1 MCGICGYIG
10 YDTSFIYGY
19 LGILKLLNRGYD
31 SVGITTINK
40 NQRFMTHKFASD
52 DAELADAKILKH
64 QSEHDGTISI
74 LHSRWRTIGAKS
86 NVNSHPHHDMYNQFS
101 LVHNGI
107 VENYAELRAMLVKNG
122 FVFLSETD
130 TEVIVNLISYFYKDG
145 RTPIDAIQTA
155 LSHIEGTYALA
166 ILCVETPDT
175 MYCVRHGSPLLVG
188 FSADNRFMMVSSE
201 CYGFDHKITKYV
213 SLASNDIVSLSKEDG
228 VVVMKSCGNTIYE
241 KRRFEGIV
249 EATTPAPYPHWTL
262 KEINDQSTACVSA
275 TGNGGRIVSDTEVKL
290 GGLDMKRAELMAV
303 ENIVFLGCGTS
314 YHAGLL
320 TLGLFKKLKRFHSV
334 QIFDGAEFTESDMP
348 SHGKTC
354 YVFLSQS
361 GETKD
366 LHRSLEMIKAI
377 PRNAI
382 SRNAISIG
390 VINVVDSLIARE
402 VDCGVYLNCGREN
415 AVASTKAFTS
425 QVVVLTMIA
434 TWFKQSDH
442 KQTPQVHH
450 SDHSVG
456 NEVALKK
463 TPQVHNSDPQVHHSD
478 HSVGNEVALNQT
490 SEALGDP
497 QAHHSDLYIPK
508 IRRLNNDIIKTI
520 EDASEQCKRVAK
532 ALVSSNSIF
541 ILGKE
546 NYVSVAKEG
555 SLKMKE
561 IGYIH
566 AEGYSSAALK
576 HGPYALL
583 SPGFPVILLTPG
595 DESFIR
601 NQGVFDELK
610 SRGAVVIG
618 ISDCE
623 LSDAYDYKIRVP
635 TCGYTELLTNVVL
648 QLIAYYLSIE
658 KGINP
663 DYPRNIAKV
672 LSTD

>member
-1 MCGICGYIG
+1 
-10 YDTSFIYGY
+10 
-19 LGILKLLNRGYD
+19 
-31 SVGITTINK
+31 
-40 NQRFMTHKFASD
+40 MTHKFASD
-52 DAELADAKILKH
+52 DVELADAKILRH
-64 QSEHDGTISI
+64 QAAHDGTISI

-86 NVNSHPHHDMYNQFS
+86 DVNSHPHHDMHNKFS

-107 VENYAELRAMLVKNG
+107 IENYAELRAMLVKNG
-122 FVFLSETD
+122 FVFVSETD
-130 TEVIVNLISYFYKDG
+130 TEVVVNLISFFYKATAD
-145 RTPIDAIQTA
+145 TNVSADTNVLPIDAIKTA

-166 ILCVETPDT
+166 ILCVDTPET

-213 SLASNDIVSLSKEDG
+213 SLASNDIVSLCKEDG
-228 VVVMKSCGNTIYE
+228 VVVMKSFGNTVYE
-241 KRRFEGIV
+241 KRRFEGIA
-249 EATTPAPYPHWTL
+249 EATTPTPYPHWTL
-262 KEINDQSTACVSA
+262 KEINDQAVACVAA
-275 TGNGGRIVSDTEVKL
+275 TGNGGRIMSDSEVKL

-320 TLGLFKKLKRFHSV
+320 TLGLFKQLGIFNSV
-334 QIFDGAEFTESDMP
+334 QIFDGAEFVESDMP
-348 SHGKTC
+348 HHGKTC

-366 LHRSLEMIKAI
+366 LHRCLEMIGTSAI
-377 PRNAI
+377 K
-382 SRNAISIG
+382 IG

-442 KQTPQVHH
+442 KQSPQVH
-450 SDHSVG
+450 
-456 NEVALKK
+456 
-463 TPQVHNSDPQVHHSD
+463 PSDPH
-478 HSVGNEVALNQT
+478 
-490 SEALGDP
+490 
-497 QAHHSDLYIPK
+497 IPK
-508 IRRLNNDIIKTI
+508 IRRLHNDIIKTI
-520 EDASEQCKRVAK
+520 EDATESCKLVAK
-532 ALVSSNSIF
+532 ALVSSSSIF

-583 SPGFPVILLTPG
+583 TPGFPVILLSPN
-595 DESFIR
+595 DESFVR

-610 SRGAVVIG
+610 SRGALVIG
-618 ISDCE
+618 VSDCE
-623 LSDAYDYKIRVP
+623 LSDTYDYRIRVP
-635 TCGYTELLTNVVL
+635 TGGYTELLTNVVL
-648 QLIAYYLSIE
+648 QLIAYYLSVE

>member
-10 YDTSFIYGY
+10 YETSFIYGY

-31 SVGITTINK
+31 SVGITTINQ
-40 NQRFMTHKFASD
+40 NHQFMTHKFASD
-52 DAELADAKILKH
+52 EAELADAKILKH
-64 QSEHDGTISI
+64 QADHDGTISI

-86 NVNSHPHHDMYNQFS
+86 DVNSHPHHDMHRRFS

-107 VENYAELRAMLVKNG
+107 IENYAELRQMLVKNG
-122 FVFLSETD
+122 FIFISETD
-130 TEVIVNLISYFYKDG
+130 TEVIVNLISYFYKSSNTDKNLV
-145 RTPIDAIQTA
+145 IDAIKQA

-166 ILCVETPDT
+166 ILCVDTPDT

-188 FSADNRFMMVSSE
+188 FSADNKFIMVSSE

-213 SLASNDIVSLSKEDG
+213 SLESNDIVSLCKEDG
-228 VVVMKSCGNTIYE
+228 KVVMKSCGNTVYE
-241 KRRFEGIV
+241 KRRFEGIA
-249 EATTPAPYPHWTL
+249 EAINPAPYPHWTL
-262 KEINDQSTACVSA
+262 KEINDQSVASVAA
-275 TGNGGRIVSDTEVKL
+275 TGNGGRIINNSAVKL

-314 YHAGLL
+314 FNAGLL
-320 TLGLFKKLKRFHSV
+320 TLGLFKQLGRFHSV
-334 QIFDGAEFTESDMP
+334 QIFDGAEFTKSDMP

-354 YVFLSQS
+354 YIFLSQS

-366 LHRSLEMIKAI
+366 LHRCLEMVKAI
-377 PRNAI
+377 SKNAI
-382 SRNAISIG
+382 TMG

-425 QVVVLTMIA
+425 QVVVLTMIYI
-434 TWFKQSDH
+434 WFS
-442 KQTPQVHH
+442 
-450 SDHSVG
+450 S
-456 NEVALKK
+456 
-463 TPQVHNSDPQVHHSD
+463 
-478 HSVGNEVALNQT
+478 LNQT
-490 SEALGDP
+490 GSSYS
-497 QAHHSDLYIPK
+497 HIPK
-508 IRRLNNDIIKTI
+508 ILRLRNDIIKTI
-520 EDASEQCKRVAK
+520 EDATESCKMVAK
-532 ALVSSNSIF
+532 MLVAPSSVF

-583 SPGFPVILLTPG
+583 TPGFPVILLTPDDG
-595 DESFIR
+595 SFVR

-618 ISDCE
+618 VSDCE
-623 LSDAYDYKIRVP
+623 LSGAYDYRIRVP
-635 TCGYTELLTNVVL
+635 TGGYTELLMNVVL
-648 QLIAYYLSIE
+648 QLIAYYLSVE

>member
-10 YDTSFIYGY
+10 YETSFIYGY

-31 SVGITTINK
+31 SVGITTINQ
-40 NQRFMTHKFASD
+40 NQQFMTHKFASD

-64 QSEHDGTISI
+64 QSAHDGTISI

-86 NVNSHPHHDMYNQFS
+86 DVNSHPHHDMYNQFS

-122 FVFLSETD
+122 FRFLSETD

-145 RTPIDAIQTA
+145 ITPIDAIQTA

-213 SLASNDIVSLSKEDG
+213 SLASNDIVSLCKENG
-228 VVVMKSCGNTIYE
+228 KVVMKSCGNTVYE
-241 KRRFEGIV
+241 KRRFEGI
-249 EATTPAPYPHWTL
+249 ADAINPAPYPHWTL
-262 KEINDQSTACVSA
+262 KEINDQSVACVAA
-275 TGNGGRIVSDTEVKL
+275 TGNGGRIINNSAVKL
-290 GGLDMKRAELMAV
+290 GGLDMKRAELMSV
-303 ENIVFLGCGTS
+303 DNIVFLGCGTS
-314 YHAGLL
+314 FNAGLL
-320 TLGLFKKLKRFHSV
+320 TLGLFKQLGRFHSV
-334 QIFDGAEFTESDMP
+334 QIFDGAEFTKSDMS

-354 YVFLSQS
+354 YIFLSQS

-366 LHRSLEMIKAI
+366 LHRCLEMVKAI
-377 PRNAI
+377 SKNAI
-382 SRNAISIG
+382 TMG

-425 QVVVLTMIA
+425 QVFVLTMISI
-434 TWFKQSDH
+434 WFS
-442 KQTPQVHH
+442 
-450 SDHSVG
+450 S
-456 NEVALKK
+456 
-463 TPQVHNSDPQVHHSD
+463 
-478 HSVGNEVALNQT
+478 LNQT
-490 SEALGDP
+490 GSSYS
-497 QAHHSDLYIPK
+497 HIPK
-508 IRRLNNDIIKTI
+508 ILRLRNDIIKTI
-520 EDASEQCKRVAK
+520 EDATESCKMVAK
-532 ALVSSNSIF
+532 MLVASSSVF

-583 SPGFPVILLTPG
+583 TPGFPVILLTPDDG
-595 DESFIR
+595 SFVR

-618 ISDCE
+618 VSDCE
-623 LSDAYDYKIRVP
+623 LSDAYDYRIRVS
-635 TCGYTELLTNVVL
+635 TGGYTELLMNVVL
-648 QLIAYYLSIE
+648 QLIAYYLSVE

>member
-10 YDTSFIYGY
+10 YETSFIYGY

-40 NQRFMTHKFASD
+40 NQQFMTHKFASD
-52 DAELADAKILKH
+52 DVELADAKILRH
-64 QSEHDGTISI
+64 QAAHDGTISI

-86 NVNSHPHHDMYNQFS
+86 DVNSHPHHDMHNKFS

-107 VENYAELRAMLVKNG
+107 IENYAELRAMLVKNG
-122 FVFLSETD
+122 FVFVSETD
-130 TEVIVNLISYFYKDG
+130 TEVVVNLISFFYKDISS
-145 RTPIDAIQTA
+145 PIDAIKTA

-166 ILCVETPDT
+166 ILCADTPET

-201 CYGFDHKITKYV
+201 CYGFDHKIAKYV
-213 SLASNDIVSLSKEDG
+213 SLASNDIVSLCKEDG
-228 VVVMKSCGNTIYE
+228 VVVMKSFGNTVYE
-241 KRRFEGIV
+241 KRRFEGIA
-249 EATTPAPYPHWTL
+249 EATTPTPYSHWTL
-262 KEINDQSTACVSA
+262 KEINDQAVACVTA
-275 TGNGGRIVSDTEVKL
+275 TGNGGRIMSDSEVKL

-320 TLGLFKKLKRFHSV
+320 TLGLFKQLGIFNSV
-334 QIFDGAEFTESDMP
+334 QIFDGAEFVESDMP
-348 SHGKTC
+348 HHGKTC

-366 LHRSLEMIKAI
+366 LHRCLEMIGTNVKAI
-377 PRNAI
+377 T
-382 SRNAISIG
+382 IG

-442 KQTPQVHH
+442 KKSPQVH
-450 SDHSVG
+450 
-456 NEVALKK
+456 
-463 TPQVHNSDPQVHHSD
+463 PSDPH
-478 HSVGNEVALNQT
+478 
-490 SEALGDP
+490 
-497 QAHHSDLYIPK
+497 IPK
-508 IRRLNNDIIKTI
+508 IRRLHNDIIKTI
-520 EDASEQCKRVAK
+520 EDATESCKLVAK
-532 ALVSSNSIF
+532 ALVSAPSIF

-583 SPGFPVILLTPG
+583 TPGFPVILLSPD
-595 DESFIR
+595 DESFVR

-610 SRGAVVIG
+610 SRGALVIG
-618 ISDCE
+618 VSDCE
-623 LSDAYDYKIRVP
+623 LSETYDYKIRVP
-635 TCGYTELLTNVVL
+635 TGGYTELLTNVVL
-648 QLIAYYLSIE
+648 QLIAYYLSVE

>member
-10 YDTSFIYGY
+10 YETSFIYGY

-40 NQRFMTHKFASD
+40 NQQFMTHKFASD
-52 DAELADAKILKH
+52 EVELADAKILRH
-64 QSEHDGTISI
+64 QAAHDGTISI

-86 NVNSHPHHDMYNQFS
+86 DVNSHPHHDMNNKFS

-107 VENYAELRAMLVKNG
+107 IENYAELRDMLVKNG

-130 TEVIVNLISYFYKDG
+130 TEVVVNLISFFYNASVDAKPS
-145 RTPIDAIQTA
+145 PIDAIKTA

-166 ILCVETPDT
+166 ILCADTPET

-188 FSADNRFMMVSSE
+188 FSSDNRFMMVSSE

-213 SLASNDIVSLSKEDG
+213 SLASNDIVSLCKEDG
-228 VVVMKSCGNTIYE
+228 IVVMKSFGNTVYE
-241 KRRFEGIV
+241 KRRFEGIA
-249 EATTPAPYPHWTL
+249 EATTPTPYPHWTL
-262 KEINDQSTACVSA
+262 KEINDQAVACVAA
-275 TGNGGRIVSDTEVKL
+275 TGNGGRIVSDNEVKL

-320 TLGLFKKLKRFHSV
+320 TMGLFKQLGRFHSV

-348 SHGKTC
+348 QHGKTC

-366 LHRSLEMIKAI
+366 LHRCLEMIRTNANV
-377 PRNAI
+377 NAI
-382 SRNAISIG
+382 TIG

-442 KQTPQVHH
+442 KQSDHKQTPQV
-450 SDHSVG
+450 
-456 NEVALKK
+456 K
-463 TPQVHNSDPQVHHSD
+463 TSH
-478 HSVGNEVALNQT
+478 
-490 SEALGDP
+490 
-497 QAHHSDLYIPK
+497 IPK
-508 IRRLNNDIIKTI
+508 IRRLHNDIIKTI
-520 EDASEQCKRVAK
+520 EDATQPCKLVAK
-532 ALVSSNSIF
+532 ALASSSSVF
-541 ILGKE
+541 ILGKD

-583 SPGFPVILLTPG
+583 TPGFPVILLTP
-595 DESFIR
+595 DNESFVR

-610 SRGAVVIG
+610 SRGALVIG

-623 LSDAYDYKIRVP
+623 LSDAYDYRIQVP
-635 TCGYTELLTNVVL
+635 TGGYTELLTNVVL
-648 QLIAYYLSIE
+648 QLIAYYLSLE

>member
-1 MCGICGYIG
+1 VLYIFTYSMCGICGYIG
-10 YDTSFIYGY
+10 YETSFIYGY

-31 SVGITTINK
+31 SVGITTINQD
-40 NQRFMTHKFASD
+40 QRFITNKFASD

-64 QSEHDGTISI
+64 QAAHDGTISI
-74 LHSRWRTIGAKS
+74 LHSRWRTIGAKTD
-86 NVNSHPHHDMYNQFS
+86 VNSHPHNDMYVRFS

-107 VENYAELRAMLVKNG
+107 IENYVELREMLMKNG

-145 RTPIDAIQTA
+145 SPIDAIRVA

-166 ILCVETPDT
+166 ILCIDTPET

-201 CYGFDHKITKYV
+201 CYGFDHKITKYI
-213 SLASNDIVSLSKEDG
+213 SLESNDIVSLCKENDI
-228 VVVMKSCGNTIYE
+228 VAIKSHANTIYE
-241 KRRFEGIV
+241 KRRFEGIA
-249 EATTPAPYPHWTL
+249 EATTPTPYPHWTL
-262 KEINDQSTACVSA
+262 KEINEQSIACVAA
-275 TGNGGRIVSDTEVKL
+275 TGNGGRILSDSEVKL
-290 GGLDMKRAELMAV
+290 GGLDRKRDELLET
-303 ENIVFLGCGTS
+303 ENIIFLGCGTS

-320 TLGLFKKLKRFHSV
+320 TLGMFKMLRRFNSV
-334 QIFDGAEFTESDMP
+334 QIFDGAEFSETDMP
-348 SHGKTC
+348 TKGKTC
-354 YVFLSQS
+354 YIFLSQS

-366 LHRSLEMIKAI
+366 LHRCLEMIKT
-377 PRNAI
+377 
-382 SRNAISIG
+382 SLTVG
-390 VINVVDSLIARE
+390 VINMVDSLIARE
-402 VDCGVYLNCGREN
+402 VDCGAYLNCGREH

-425 QVVVLTMIA
+425 QVVVLTLIA
-434 TWFKQSDH
+434 IWFSQSSCESLC
-442 KQTPQVHH
+442 K
-450 SDHSVG
+450 
-456 NEVALKK
+456 N
-463 TPQVHNSDPQVHHSD
+463 
-478 HSVGNEVALNQT
+478 
-490 SEALGDP
+490 
-497 QAHHSDLYIPK
+497 YISK
-508 IRRLNNDIIKTI
+508 VRRLQADIIKTI
-520 EDASEQCKRVAK
+520 EDTTEMCKTIAKSLSTASS
-532 ALVSSNSIF
+532 LF

-555 SLKMKE
+555 ALKMKE

-583 SPGFPVILLTPG
+583 SPGFPVILLSPK
-595 DESFIR
+595 DASFVR

-610 SRGAVVIG
+610 SRDALVIG

-623 LSDAYDYKIRVP
+623 LSEAYDYRIRVP
-635 TCGYTELLTNVVL
+635 TGGYTEILMNVVL
-648 QLIAYYLSIE
+648 QLIAYYLSLE

>member
-10 YDTSFIYGY
+10 YETSFIYGY

-40 NQRFMTHKFASD
+40 NQQFMTHKFASD
-52 DAELADAKILKH
+52 DVELADAKILRH
-64 QSEHDGTISI
+64 QTAHDGTISI

-86 NVNSHPHHDMYNQFS
+86 DVNSHPHHDMHNKFS

-107 VENYAELRAMLVKNG
+107 IENYAKLRAMLVKNG

-130 TEVIVNLISYFYKDG
+130 TEVVVNLISFFYNVSADTKATAD
-145 RTPIDAIQTA
+145 TKALVIDAIKTA

-166 ILCVETPDT
+166 ILCVDTPET

-201 CYGFDHKITKYV
+201 CYGFDHKIAKYV
-213 SLASNDIVSLSKEDG
+213 SLASNDIVSLCKEDG
-228 VVVMKSCGNTIYE
+228 VIVMKSFGNTVYE
-241 KRRFEGIV
+241 KRRFEGIA

-262 KEINDQSTACVSA
+262 KEINDQAVACVAA
-275 TGNGGRIVSDTEVKL
+275 TGNGGRIMSDSEVKL
-290 GGLDMKRAELMAV
+290 GGLDMKRAELMTV

-320 TLGLFKKLKRFHSV
+320 TLGLFKQLGRFHSV

-348 SHGKTC
+348 HHGKTC
-354 YVFLSQS
+354 YIFLSQS

-366 LHRSLEMIKAI
+366 LHRCLEMI
-377 PRNAI
+377 RTNVNAI
-382 SRNAISIG
+382 TIG

-434 TWFKQSDH
+434 VWFKQSDP
-442 KQTPQVHH
+442 KQ
-450 SDHSVG
+450 
-456 NEVALKK
+456 
-463 TPQVHNSDPQVHHSD
+463 SDPKQS
-478 HSVGNEVALNQT
+478 G
-490 SEALGDP
+490 
-497 QAHHSDLYIPK
+497 LYIPK
-508 IRRLNNDIIKTI
+508 IRRLHNDIIKTI
-520 EDASEQCKRVAK
+520 DDATESCKLVAK
-532 ALVSSNSIF
+532 ALVSSSSVF
-541 ILGKE
+541 ILGKD

-583 SPGFPVILLTPG
+583 TPGFPVILLTPG
-595 DESFIR
+595 DESFVR

-610 SRGAVVIG
+610 SRGALVIG
-618 ISDCE
+618 VSDCE
-623 LSDAYDYKIRVP
+623 LSDAYDYMIRVP
-635 TCGYTELLTNVVL
+635 TGGYTELLTNVVL
-648 QLIAYYLSIE
+648 QLIAYYLSVE

>member
-10 YDTSFIYGY
+10 YETSFIYGY

-31 SVGITTINK
+31 SVGITTINQD
-40 NQRFMTHKFASD
+40 QRFITNKFASD

-64 QSEHDGTISI
+64 QAAHDGTISI
-74 LHSRWRTIGAKS
+74 LHSRWRTIGAKTD
-86 NVNSHPHHDMYNQFS
+86 VNSHPHNDMYVRFS

-107 VENYAELRAMLVKNG
+107 IENYVELREMLMKNG

-145 RTPIDAIQTA
+145 SPIDAIRVA

-166 ILCVETPDT
+166 ILCIDTPET

-201 CYGFDHKITKYV
+201 CYGFDHKITKYI
-213 SLASNDIVSLSKEDG
+213 SLESNDIVSLCKENDI
-228 VVVMKSCGNTIYE
+228 VAIKSHANTIYE
-241 KRRFEGIV
+241 KRRFEGIA
-249 EATTPAPYPHWTL
+249 EATTPTPYPHWTL
-262 KEINDQSTACVSA
+262 KEINEQSIACVAA
-275 TGNGGRIVSDTEVKL
+275 TGNGGRILSDSEVKL
-290 GGLDMKRAELMAV
+290 GGLDRKRDELLET
-303 ENIVFLGCGTS
+303 ENIIFLGCGTS

-320 TLGLFKKLKRFHSV
+320 TLGMFKMLRRFNSV
-334 QIFDGAEFTESDMP
+334 QIFDGAEFSETDMP
-348 SHGKTC
+348 TKGKTC
-354 YVFLSQS
+354 YIFLSQS

-366 LHRSLEMIKAI
+366 LHRCLEMIKT
-377 PRNAI
+377 
-382 SRNAISIG
+382 SLTVG
-390 VINVVDSLIARE
+390 VINMVDSLIARE
-402 VDCGVYLNCGREN
+402 VDCGAYLNCGREH

-425 QVVVLTMIA
+425 QVVVLTLIA
-434 TWFKQSDH
+434 IWFSQSSCESLC
-442 KQTPQVHH
+442 K
-450 SDHSVG
+450 
-456 NEVALKK
+456 N
-463 TPQVHNSDPQVHHSD
+463 
-478 HSVGNEVALNQT
+478 
-490 SEALGDP
+490 
-497 QAHHSDLYIPK
+497 YISK
-508 IRRLNNDIIKTI
+508 VRRLQADIIKTI
-520 EDASEQCKRVAK
+520 EDTTEMCKTIAKSLSTASS
-532 ALVSSNSIF
+532 LF

-555 SLKMKE
+555 ALKMKE

-583 SPGFPVILLTPG
+583 SPGFPVILLSPK
-595 DESFIR
+595 DASFVR

-610 SRGAVVIG
+610 SRDALVIG

-623 LSDAYDYKIRVP
+623 LSEAYDYRIRVP
-635 TCGYTELLTNVVL
+635 TGGYTEILMNVVL
-648 QLIAYYLSIE
+648 QLIAYYLSLE

>member
-10 YDTSFIYGY
+10 YETSFIYGY

-31 SVGITTINK
+31 SVGITTINQ
-40 NQRFMTHKFASD
+40 NQQFMTHKFASD

-64 QSEHDGTISI
+64 QADHDGTISI

-86 NVNSHPHHDMYNQFS
+86 DVNSHPHHDTHRRFS

-107 VENYAELRAMLVKNG
+107 IENYAELRQMLVKNG
-122 FVFLSETD
+122 FIFFSETD
-130 TEVIVNLISYFYKDG
+130 TEVIVNLISYFYKSSN
-145 RTPIDAIQTA
+145 TNKNLVIDAIKQA

-166 ILCVETPDT
+166 ILCVDTPDT

-188 FSADNRFMMVSSE
+188 FSADNKFIMVSSE

-213 SLASNDIVSLSKEDG
+213 SLESNDIVSLCKEDG
-228 VVVMKSCGNTIYE
+228 KVVMKSCGNTVYE

-249 EATTPAPYPHWTL
+249 EAINPAPYPHWTL
-262 KEINDQSTACVSA
+262 KEINDQSVSCLAA
-275 TGNGGRIVSDTEVKL
+275 TGNGGRIISDTEVKL

-314 YHAGLL
+314 FNAGLL
-320 TLGLFKKLKRFHSV
+320 TLGLFKQLGRFHSV
-334 QIFDGAEFTESDMP
+334 QIFDGAEFTKSDIP

-354 YVFLSQS
+354 YIFLSQS

-366 LHRSLEMIKAI
+366 LHRCLEMVKAI
-377 PRNAI
+377 HVGLNAI
-382 SRNAISIG
+382 TMG

-425 QVVVLTMIA
+425 QVVVLTMISI
-434 TWFKQSDH
+434 WFSSLT
-442 KQTPQVHH
+442 QTGSSYSH
-450 SDHSVG
+450 
-456 NEVALKK
+456 
-463 TPQVHNSDPQVHHSD
+463 
-478 HSVGNEVALNQT
+478 
-490 SEALGDP
+490 
-497 QAHHSDLYIPK
+497 IPK
-508 IRRLNNDIIKTI
+508 IRRLQDDIIKTI
-520 EDASEQCKRVAK
+520 EDVTESCKMVAK
-532 ALVSSNSIF
+532 VLVASSSVF

-583 SPGFPVILLTPG
+583 TPGFPVILLTPDDG
-595 DESFIR
+595 SFVR

-618 ISDCE
+618 VSDCE
-623 LSDAYDYKIRVP
+623 LSGAYDYRIRVP
-635 TCGYTELLTNVVL
+635 TDGYTELLMNVVL
-648 QLIAYYLSIE
+648 QLIAYYLSVE

>member
-40 NQRFMTHKFASD
+40 NQQFMTHKFASD
-52 DAELADAKILKH
+52 DIELADAKILRH
-64 QSEHDGTISI
+64 QAAHDGTISI

-86 NVNSHPHHDMYNQFS
+86 DVNSHPHHDMNNKFS

-107 VENYAELRAMLVKNG
+107 IENYAELRAMLVKNG

-130 TEVIVNLISYFYKDG
+130 TEVVVNLISYFYNVG
-145 RTPIDAIQTA
+145 LPIDAIKTA

-166 ILCVETPDT
+166 ILCVDTPET

-188 FSADNRFMMVSSE
+188 FSSDNRFMMVSSE

-213 SLASNDIVSLSKEDG
+213 SLASNDIVSLCKEDG
-228 VVVMKSCGNTIYE
+228 VVVMKSFGNTVYE
-241 KRRFEGIV
+241 KRRFEGIA

-262 KEINDQSTACVSA
+262 KEINDQAVACVAA
-275 TGNGGRIVSDTEVKL
+275 TGNGGRIMSDSEVKL
-290 GGLDMKRAELMAV
+290 GGLDMKRAELMTV

-320 TLGLFKKLKRFHSV
+320 TLGLFKQLGRFHSV

-348 SHGKTC
+348 RHGKTC

-366 LHRSLEMIKAI
+366 LHRCLEMI
-377 PRNAI
+377 RTNAI
-382 SRNAISIG
+382 KIG

-442 KQTPQVHH
+442 KQTPQVHQTRI
-450 SDHSVG
+450 G
-456 NEVALKK
+456 
-463 TPQVHNSDPQVHHSD
+463 DPQVHQSR
-478 HSVGNEVALNQT
+478 
-490 SEALGDP
+490 LGDP
-497 QAHHSDLYIPK
+497 QVHQSRLSYSPIPK
-508 IRRLNNDIIKTI
+508 IRRLHNDIIKTI
-520 EDASEQCKRVAK
+520 EDTTESCKLVAK
-532 ALVSSNSIF
+532 ALISSSSIF

-583 SPGFPVILLTPG
+583 TSGFPVILLTPG
-595 DESFIR
+595 DDSFVR

-610 SRGAVVIG
+610 SRGALVIG
-618 ISDCE
+618 VSDCE
-623 LSDAYDYKIRVP
+623 LSDAYDYRIRVP
-635 TCGYTELLTNVVL
+635 TGGYTELLTNVVL
-648 QLIAYYLSIE
+648 QLIAYYLSVE

>member
-64 QSEHDGTISI
+64 QSAHDGTISI

-86 NVNSHPHHDMYNQFS
+86 DVNSHPHHDMYNQFS

-122 FVFLSETD
+122 FRFLSETD

-145 RTPIDAIQTA
+145 ITPIDAIQTA

-213 SLASNDIVSLSKEDG
+213 SLASNDIVSLRKEDG

-241 KRRFEGIV
+241 KRRFEGII
-249 EATTPAPYPHWTL
+249 EAINPAPYPHWTL
-262 KEINDQSTACVSA
+262 KEINDQATACVSA

-290 GGLDMKRAELMAV
+290 GGLDMKRAELMSV
-303 ENIVFLGCGTS
+303 DNIVFLGCGTS

-366 LHRSLEMIKAI
+366 LHRSLEMI
-377 PRNAI
+377 NAI
-382 SRNAISIG
+382 ARNAISIG

-456 NEVALKK
+456 NEVALKQ
-463 TPQVHNSDPQVHHSD
+463 TPQVHQTQALPNSDH
-478 HSVGNEVALNQT
+478 N
-490 SEALGDP
+490 
-497 QAHHSDLYIPK
+497 SDLYIPK
-508 IRRLNNDIIKTI
+508 IRRLNNDIIQTI
-520 EDASEQCKRVAK
+520 ETATESCKRVAK
-532 ALVSSNSIF
+532 ALVSSPSVF

-595 DESFIR
+595 DESFVR

-610 SRGAVVIG
+610 SRGALVIG